1 MAIGAFIPQVW
12 AGTMLRYLDK
22 NLVFA
27 QPGVVN
33 RDYEGEITAF
43 GDTVKINQLGP
54 VTVGDYTKNS
64 DISAAQTLTAD
75 QLSLIIDQA
84 KYFNFQVDDVDAAQ
98 TKPKVM
104 ATAMQRA
111 AYAVADSVD
120 QKVATVVGA
129 GVASGNILT
138 PDTSMS
144 STDAYDH
151 LVELGVKLDE
161 NNVPSQG
168 RWAIVPPWYHG
179 LLLKDDRFVKAPTP
193 MGDDALRNGVV
204 RRTAGFDVMVSNNVN
219 QPSANTTY
227 DITAGVD
234 AATSFASQIIE
245 LEAYRPQLRFADA
258 IKGLTVYGVKV
269 ILPNALAKI
278 VCTKP

>member
-1 MAIGAFIPQVW
+1 MAVGAFIPVIW
-12 AGTMLRYLDK
+12 SGTMLRFLDK
-22 NLVFA
+22 ALVFA

-33 RDYEGEITAF
+33 RDYQGEIAAY

-75 QLSLIIDQA
+75 QLALVIDQA
-84 KYFNFQVDDVDAAQ
+84 KYFNFQVDDVDQAQ
-98 TKPKVM
+98 QNPKIM

-111 AYAVADSVD
+111 AYAVADSID
-120 QKVATVVGA
+120 QRVATVISA

-138 PDTSMS
+138 ADTSMA
-144 STDAYDH
+144 TADYYDH

-161 NNVPSQG
+161 ANVPSIG
-168 RWAIVPPWYHG
+168 RWTIIPPWYHG
-179 LLLKDDRFVKAPTP
+179 GLLKDDRFVKAPTP

-204 RRTAGFDVMVSNNVN
+204 RRAAGFDIMVSNNCN

-234 AATSFASQIIE
+234 MGTSFASQIIE

-269 ILPNALAKI
+269 ILPAVLAKI